1 MWQKKKQNKKEQNMK
16 QSLVFKGLLVL
27 VLIAI
32 NICMLSSLST
42 MHTIYANSSKTYATY
57 KGMCVMEKNT
67 KKVLYSYDEHKQL
80 ANASTTK
87 ILTAITAIQNCDD
100 LQQEIVVND
109 LSVGVE
115 GTSIYLKKGEKIKVI
130 DLLYGLMLRSGNDSA
145 VALACHIGGSY
156 ENFIDLMNKTAEKAG
171 AKNSHFSNPH
181 GLDDQQHYTT
191 AYDLALIT
199 CYALNNPIFKEIVS
213 TKQYKIE
220 ATNVSEARFLTNK
233 NKLLASLDGCTGV
246 KTGFTSRA
254 GRCLVSSCERNGMEV
269 VCVVLNCGPMFEESK
284 ALLNNAFVDYTYACV
299 VDKDKPIYN
308 EYYINDKKGQLN
320 LIADESFYIPLNNY
334 KTEDVTIKYTL
345 NEFRGDIDEGEQVG
359 EINVFVDK
367 HLQKTIKLYTINKID
382 VLNNFDALKSIQ
394 LQWEEKYEIK

>member
-1 MWQKKKQNKKEQNMK
+1 MKKRLIKN
-16 QSLVFKGLLVL
+16 SIIAL
-27 VLIAI
+27 VLIFI
-32 NICMLSSLST
+32 NMCMLGINLST
-42 MHTIYANSSKTYATY
+42 HTIYASSSKNYAPY
-57 KGMCVMEKNT
+57 KGMCVMEKTT
-67 KKVLYSYDEHKQL
+67 KKVLYNYDEHRQL

-87 ILTAITAIQNCDD
+87 IVTAITAIQNCDD
-100 LQQEIVVND
+100 LQEEIVVDD
-109 LSVGVE
+109 LAIGVE

-145 VALACHIGGSY
+145 AALACHVGGTY
-156 ENFIDLMNKTAEKAG
+156 ENFIDMMNKTAEIAG
-171 AKNSHFSNPH
+171 AKNSHFANPH
-181 GLDDQQHYTT
+181 GLDNPEHYTT

-220 ATNVSEARFLTNK
+220 ATNVGETRYLNNK
-233 NKLLASLDGCTGV
+233 NKLLSSLDGCTGV
-246 KTGFTSRA
+246 KTGFTSKA

-284 ALLNNAFVDYTYACV
+284 QFLNNAFVDYTYACV

-308 EYYINDKKGQLN
+308 EYYLNDTKGQLN
-320 LIADESFYIPLNNY
+320 LVADESFYIPLNNY
-334 KTEDVTIKYTL
+334 ETEDVTIQYTL
-345 NEFRGDIDEGEQVG
+345 NEFSGDIDEGEEVG